1 MKDKT
6 EAKEEKEIKLQVY
19 EIGYLLVSTIAEG
32 DVSEKVDVI
41 RKEIESVKGQ
51 IVAQG
56 DPVLRDLAYE
66 MSIVVSNKKEIHGSG
81 YFGWIKFEGDC
92 AQVKKINDK
101 LEKNTDIIRF
111 IVIKTV
117 SEDTFAIIEK
127 TLASEAEEISRAA
140 IKEKEKVLELK
151 NKERKEKET
160 MKEKEKAAE
169 PISKEEIDETID
181 KLIAE

>member
-6 EAKEEKEIKLQVY
+6 EAKEEKETKQQVY
-19 EIGYLLVSTIAEG
+19 EVGYLLVPTITEEG
-32 DVSEKVDVI
+32 ISEKVDVI
-41 RKEIESVKGQ
+41 RKNIESVKGQ

-81 YFGWIKFEGDC
+81 YFGWIKFEGDS
-92 AQVKKINDK
+92 AQVEKIDDK
-101 LEKNTDIIRF
+101 LKKDVEIIRF
-111 IVIKTV
+111 IIVKTLE
-117 SEDTFAIIEK
+117 EDTLAIIEK
-127 TLASEAEEISRAA
+127 ALAAEAEEISRAA

>member
-1 MKDKT
+1 M
-6 EAKEEKEIKLQVY
+6 E
-19 EIGYLLVSTIAEG
+19 
-32 DVSEKVDVI
+32 
-41 RKEIESVKGQ
+41 
-51 IVAQG
+51 
-56 DPVLRDLAYE
+56 
-66 MSIVVSNKKEIHGSG
+66 HGSG